1 MYETLPKMLQEMVAK
16 YGTNEIQLS
25 KDDEGTFHPTTYSQ
39 FYSQVVD
46 LAAGLHTLGVKR
58 GSLVG
63 LISDNR
69 KEWLVSDFAILAL
82 GAADVPRGRDAMA
95 YELEFILNTT
105 EAKICFAENEEQ
117 AYKVTSLADSLTA
130 LETIIVID
138 TVHYTTDD
146 LKESEKIKLITYDE
160 VLEMGKAFLLNNSDF
175 VEKEIAL
182 TKSEDLA
189 TVIFTSGTTG
199 VPKGVMLTHRN
210 FLFQLEQIPKVIN
223 LGKGQR
229 WLSVLPV
236 WHSFE
241 RILQY
246 VIVSQASAVAYSK
259 PIGKILMVD
268 LQRINPS
275 WMGSVP
281 RIWEAVKA
289 GVYQNIKGKSVV
301 ARTLFHFFVWVGS
314 NYALALNLV
323 TNRMPQFKRRFYPL
337 DLLIGLILIIPL
349 YPLKLLGDALIFN
362 TIKKKFGKN
371 FKAGVSGGGSLPTT
385 VDKFFKAIGIT
396 LLDGY
401 GLTETAPVIGLRK
414 IGHQVPQTVAVLPE
428 TEIRIVDENNRDV
441 KPGEKG
447 VILVRGQQVM
457 KGYYKRDDLT
467 KEVIDQ
473 DGWLNTGDIGVWTH
487 KGEYA
492 IKGRVKDTIVLSGG
506 ENIEPLPIESRLR
519 ESEYIEQAVVVGQDQ
534 KYLAA
539 LVVIDVKALELYAK
553 ESRIPYMARFDVP
566 SLPEVNE
573 LIGSEISELISTK
586 NGFKSFEKI
595 NRFVVLTESFK
606 VGKELSAKQEI
617 MRHKIDKIYEK
628 EIESLFQRG

>member
-1 MYETLPKMLQEMVAK
+1 M
-16 YGTNEIQLS
+16 
-25 KDDEGTFHPTTYSQ
+25 TT
-39 FYSQVVD
+39 
-46 LAAGLHTLGVKR
+46 
-58 GSLVG
+58 
-63 LISDNR
+63 
-69 KEWLVSDFAILAL
+69 
-82 GAADVPRGRDAMA
+82 
-95 YELEFILNTT
+95 
-105 EAKICFAENEEQ
+105 
-117 AYKVTSLADSLTA
+117 VTS
-130 LETIIVID
+130 
-138 TVHYTTDD
+138 
-146 LKESEKIKLITYDE
+146 
-160 VLEMGKAFLLNNSDF
+160 
-175 VEKEIAL
+175 
-182 TKSEDLA
+182 
-189 TVIFTSGTTG
+189 
-199 VPKGVMLTHRN
+199 
-210 FLFQLEQIPKVIN
+210 
-223 LGKGQR
+223 
-229 WLSVLPV
+229 
-236 WHSFE
+236 
-241 RILQY
+241 
-246 VIVSQASAVAYSK
+246 
-259 PIGKILMVD
+259 
-268 LQRINPS
+268 
-275 WMGSVP
+275 
-281 RIWEAVKA
+281 
-289 GVYQNIKGKSVV
+289 YQ
-301 ARTLFHFFVWVGS
+301 
-314 NYALALNLV
+314 
-323 TNRMPQFKRRFYPL
+323 
-337 DLLIGLILIIPL
+337 
-349 YPLKLLGDALIFN
+349 
-362 TIKKKFGKN
+362 KFGKN
-371 FKAGVSGGGSLPTT
+371 FQAGVSGGGSLPTT